1 MTNNQFKR
9 VEKWLQEFN
18 PGLSIDANGTSY
30 IATNDGMDIV
40 LSVVED
46 GSGIVF
52 FSPIET
58 YRNGNV
64 PLLLHA
70 MSLNLYR
77 DVSIN
82 GCVGFDKQNSAIVY
96 TYFLSFVKR
105 PDDRTRFHDTV
116 TSFAMNAH
124 KVKKLIS

>member
-52 FSPIET
+52 FSPNFPFLLWRFSRKVDVET
-58 YRNGNV
+58 HRQPSTV
-64 PLLLHA
+64 
-70 MSLNLYR
+70 
-77 DVSIN
+77 
-82 GCVGFDKQNSAIVY
+82 
-96 TYFLSFVKR
+96 
-105 PDDRTRFHDTV
+105 DT
-116 TSFAMNAH
+116 
-124 KVKKLIS
+124 L